1 MGLEV
6 RGDSMNN
13 WISVKDRLP
22 DPGERVLVSNGK
34 MVMEAYRTIY
44 GNWERFG
51 TRLFCMEPI
60 EWMPM
65 PKGSQDEENE
75 P

>member
-1 MGLEV
+1 M
-6 RGDSMNN
+6 SN

-51 TRLFCMEPI
+51 TRLFCIEPI
-60 EWMPM
+60 EWVPM